1 MAGLESVPAFTDRA
15 KQIGISEE
23 LLNKLLAKNLNTFG
37 KLAFV
42 CSSKPSSGDDTPL
55 FEALKTLI
63 GSEVPVEQHM
73 VIRRLWYES
82 HAHALVDLESR
93 ASRTSDASPR
103 ELPLAER
110 LTRLKRQRGE
120 LKGLEMDIHT
130 EPGHGL
136 VDRVQAML
144 DSAQVLHIAPE
155 KCISRHDEILGEKT
169 EQKLSLGADGNIKIT
184 KQASS
189 LRCET
194 TGELK
199 LRRCFLRR
207 ALAFDQV
214 GLASFTAMES
224 WHNRMFQA
232 LLDVVAQESR
242 GDIVVGVG
250 APAPLDKHIAL
261 PWKPNKGPD
270 KGNQKGE
277 KGTKGKGRG
286 KGKQNH
292 SQGQADASS
301 QLSLKELLESLPEGC
316 VRANDDGRFICPF
329 YNKGICRFQKRKS
342 CRFGKHVCN
351 FRGLF
356 DALPHEQCDRDA
368 EGFVAS
374 LLDGAVYT
382 SFAIFDQVCSSRQLP
397 VTDQMRRILPLEEP
411 APPASEQESFPS
423 SASSG
428 SVQVSS
434 DPSVP
439 ACPDPS
445 AHQRSAASASLETSE
460 GCNTLSNQGPS
471 SVPRPPM
478 LADCLAVSGSLSAA
492 ALQAGWDAL
501 PLGHKRGAPECCP
514 RVPIDLSAADVLKA
528 LLDFDRHTLV
538 DWWHF
543 NLFMKSCNQG
553 SDSRG
558 RASLRDASHLLGR
571 EGLPARAD
579 SLVQHENSLLQA
591 VVDLL
596 FRAFETRA
604 LVSLIGRH
612 QDFLQWFFALAD
624 QELDTCMFGDG
635 RAGDLAGVY
644 FSMEE
649 HLHRAC
655 GLTCPADNSA
665 RLPDAVR
672 RNIFAILTEGPVAVS
687 KQRMLELKKL
697 NDRMAVLSATE
708 KELRA
713 KMHPDVERVTKG
725 KALALFRELL
735 EETGF
740 PDMSVVDLL
749 TDGVP
754 LVGQEAE
761 SPLFAKRPKPMDLE
775 PDQLKAQAKLRRRAL
790 QKMKGL
796 TSEQDYKAMKAETSE
811 ELAAGFLTG
820 PYHSEQ
826 EVSDILKTEAWSL
839 SPRFLL
845 RQGEE
850 AKIRIIDDFKMSA
863 VNRAFGSSSFL
874 ELQDT
879 DYAVGLLRFLSR
891 VLQDRSK
898 VRVPLSDG
906 TVLEGDWHPEMLR
919 QPALLGKTLDLSKA
933 YRQVSIHPSTR
944 EHAVLGFPNPQGE
957 WEFYIAQSL
966 PFGAA
971 ASVYGF
977 NKVALAILHIM
988 VVKFA
993 AIATDFYD
1001 DYTVYEFRPAAF
1013 LLDKVLMR
1021 LLDLLGWTYAK
1032 SGRKFVPFDNKVV
1045 SLGVSL
1051 GLDEIWE
1058 GTLKVENKAGRL
1070 EKIAELLRTVAQG
1083 GAVTRS
1089 DVASLRGLINFAGG
1103 LIMGFE
1109 LKPTSRM
1116 LSRALSG
1123 PFQGSTLE
1131 LRLAC
1136 ALALDV
1142 IAQCRPKRCP
1152 ATILPPIVLYTDGA
1166 FEKGRGTWGAVLVDA
1181 CTGSRWVFGGEVYH
1195 PLMGHWGKEA
1205 GTQVICQVEA
1215 YALAITLFGIR
1226 GVLKG
1231 RSVLAWIDNNACL
1244 YGFVKRYS
1252 PSASM
1257 MRLISL
1263 VALMESSME
1272 ALLWFERVPS
1282 KSNPAD
1288 LPSRG
1293 QFAEACERFRAINKG
1308 DVAATDT
1315 MMDFIRAPHY
1325 EPKLAQAI
1333 LTSARLEA
1341 DWAQEV
1347 LQ

>member
-1 MAGLESVPAFTDRA
+1 
-15 KQIGISEE
+15 
-23 LLNKLLAKNLNTFG
+23 
-37 KLAFV
+37 
-42 CSSKPSSGDDTPL
+42 
-55 FEALKTLI
+55 
-63 GSEVPVEQHM
+63 
-73 VIRRLWYES
+73 
-82 HAHALVDLESR
+82 
-93 ASRTSDASPR
+93 
-103 ELPLAER
+103 
-110 LTRLKRQRGE
+110 
-120 LKGLEMDIHT
+120 MDIHT

-232 LLDVVAQESR
+232 LLDVPPAGYRYTTVQQLLAADQKLWQVVAQESR

-250 APAPLDKHIAL
+250 APAPLDKHIAAAATNQFVVSCL
-261 PWKPNKGPD
+261 THLPKPAENQAQPWKPNKGPD

-301 QLSLKELLESLPEGC
+301 QPSLKELLESLPEGC

-342 CRFGKHVCN
+342 CRFGKHV
-351 FRGLF
+351 FAKQILAQSTPVTAEQVMRLF

-368 EGFVAS
+368 EGRSFSAGMYSRVKVSRTHSATPRQS
-374 LLDGAVYT
+374 EFLFSDNYVIPLTVFQGGAVRVSEPGQTVDLEVSRGPIKFCARGYEHCTLPATGRRVVLVLFALQAGERISGADKQVLLDLGFPLPNASQLAST
-382 SFAIFDQVCSSRQLP
+382 EVCSSQQLP
-397 VTDQMRRILPLEEP
+397 VTDQMSRILPLKEP
-411 APPASEQESFPS
+411 APPASEQKSFPS
-423 SASSG
+423 SESSE
-428 SVQVSS
+428 SDQVSS
-434 DPSVP
+434 DPGDPKSP
-439 ACPDPS
+439 PCPDPS
-445 AHQRSAASASLETSE
+445 AHQRSAASASFGTVE
-460 GCNTLSNQGPS
+460 GCNPLSNQGPS

-514 RVPIDLSAADVLKA
+514 RVPIDLSAKDDLKT

-553 SDSRG
+553 RDSRG

-571 EGLPARAD
+571 DGLPARAD

-596 FRAFETRA
+596 FRAYETRA
-604 LVSLIGRH
+604 LVSLIGPARSWVWSLLAHFVKQRQH

-624 QELDTCMFGDG
+624 QELDTCMFGAPFLTSLRIRTGFSDASLPAELC
-635 RAGDLAGVY
+635 RTLCVY

-672 RNIFAILTEGPVAVS
+672 RNIFATLTEGPVAVS
-687 KQRMLELKKL
+687 KRRMLELKKL

-775 PDQLKAQAKLRRRAL
+775 PDQLKAQALLRRRAL

-796 TSEQDYKAMKAETSE
+796 VSEQDYKAMKDETSE
-811 ELAAGFLTG
+811 ELAEGFLTG

-826 EVSDILKTEAWSL
+826 EVSDILKTDAWSL

-845 RQGEE
+845 RQGED

-906 TVLEGDWHPEMLR
+906 TVLEGNWDPEMLR

-944 EHAVLGFPNPQGE
+944 EHAVLGFPDPQGK

-1051 GLDEIWE
+1051 GLDEIWG

-1089 DVASLRGLINFAGG
+1089 DVASLHGLINFAGG

-1166 FEKGRGTWGAVLVDA
+1166 FEKGRGTWGPTSLRRLQLRVL
-1181 CTGSRWVFGGEVYH
+1181 
-1195 PLMGHWGKEA
+1195 
-1205 GTQVICQVEA
+1205 QVELLRVEVA
-1215 YALAITLFGIR
+1215 GHGILLEVLALLGAHQASINTGLP
-1226 GVLKG
+1226 
-1231 RSVLAWIDNNACL
+1231 RSV
-1244 YGFVKRYS
+1244 
-1252 PSASM
+1252 SASTGTK
-1257 MRLISL
+1257 SPG
-1263 VALMESSME
+1263 
-1272 ALLWFERVPS
+1272 ERIV
-1282 KSNPAD
+1282 
-1288 LPSRG
+1288 
-1293 QFAEACERFRAINKG
+1293 
-1308 DVAATDT
+1308 
-1315 MMDFIRAPHY
+1315 
-1325 EPKLAQAI
+1325 
-1333 LTSARLEA
+1333 
-1341 DWAQEV
+1341 
-1347 LQ
+1347 

>member
-1 MAGLESVPAFTDRA
+1 
-15 KQIGISEE
+15 
-23 LLNKLLAKNLNTFG
+23 
-37 KLAFV
+37 
-42 CSSKPSSGDDTPL
+42 
-55 FEALKTLI
+55 
-63 GSEVPVEQHM
+63 
-73 VIRRLWYES
+73 
-82 HAHALVDLESR
+82 
-93 ASRTSDASPR
+93 
-103 ELPLAER
+103 
-110 LTRLKRQRGE
+110 
-120 LKGLEMDIHT
+120 
-130 EPGHGL
+130 
-136 VDRVQAML
+136 
-144 DSAQVLHIAPE
+144 
-155 KCISRHDEILGEKT
+155 
-169 EQKLSLGADGNIKIT
+169 
-184 KQASS
+184 
-189 LRCET
+189 
-194 TGELK
+194 
-199 LRRCFLRR
+199 
-207 ALAFDQV
+207 
-214 GLASFTAMES
+214 
-224 WHNRMFQA
+224 
-232 LLDVVAQESR
+232 
-242 GDIVVGVG
+242 
-250 APAPLDKHIAL
+250 
-261 PWKPNKGPD
+261 
-270 KGNQKGE
+270 
-277 KGTKGKGRG
+277 
-286 KGKQNH
+286 
-292 SQGQADASS
+292 
-301 QLSLKELLESLPEGC
+301 
-316 VRANDDGRFICPF
+316 
-329 YNKGICRFQKRKS
+329 
-342 CRFGKHVCN
+342 
-351 FRGLF
+351 
-356 DALPHEQCDRDA
+356 
-368 EGFVAS
+368 
-374 LLDGAVYT
+374 
-382 SFAIFDQVCSSRQLP
+382 
-397 VTDQMRRILPLEEP
+397 
-411 APPASEQESFPS
+411 
-423 SASSG
+423 
-428 SVQVSS
+428 
-434 DPSVP
+434 
-439 ACPDPS
+439 
-445 AHQRSAASASLETSE
+445 
-460 GCNTLSNQGPS
+460 
-471 SVPRPPM
+471 
-478 LADCLAVSGSLSAA
+478 
-492 ALQAGWDAL
+492 
-501 PLGHKRGAPECCP
+501 
-514 RVPIDLSAADVLKA
+514 
-528 LLDFDRHTLV
+528 
-538 DWWHF
+538 
-543 NLFMKSCNQG
+543 
-553 SDSRG
+553 
-558 RASLRDASHLLGR
+558 
-571 EGLPARAD
+571 
-579 SLVQHENSLLQA
+579 
-591 VVDLL
+591 
-596 FRAFETRA
+596 
-604 LVSLIGRH
+604 
-612 QDFLQWFFALAD
+612 
-624 QELDTCMFGDG
+624 
-635 RAGDLAGVY
+635 VY

-665 RLPDAVR
+665 RLPDAVC
-672 RNIFAILTEGPVAVS
+672 RNIFAMLTEGPVAVS
-687 KQRMLELKKL
+687 KRRMLELKKL

-708 KELRA
+708 K
-713 KMHPDVERVTKG
+713 
-725 KALALFRELL
+725 
-735 EETGF
+735 ETGF

-775 PDQLKAQAKLRRRAL
+775 PDQLKAQALLRRRAL

-796 TSEQDYKAMKAETSE
+796 VSEQDYKAMKDETSE

-826 EVSDILKTEAWSL
+826 EVSDILKTDAWSL

-845 RQGEE
+845 RQGED

-906 TVLEGDWHPEMLR
+906 TVLEGNWDPEMLR

-944 EHAVLGFPNPQGE
+944 EHAVLGFPDPQGK

-977 NKVALAILHIM
+977 NKAALAILHIM

-1051 GLDEIWE
+1051 GLDEIWG

-1089 DVASLRGLINFAGG
+1089 DVASLHGLINFAGG

-1166 FEKGRGTWGAVLVDA
+1166 FEKGRGAWGAVLVDA
-1181 CTGSRWVFGGEVYH
+1181 YTGSRWVFGGEVCQ

-1205 GTQVICQVEA
+1205 GAQVICQVEA

-1315 MMDFIRAPHY
+1315 MMDFVRAPHY